1 MSIERHK
8 QIVAEFWRAV
18 STDRLEHAM
27 DYLADDSTWWV
38 LGRLP
43 LSGTYSKAEFKGL
56 LAKLLAVFPQGVTVT
71 PKVMTAEADRVAV
84 EAESHGIDVAG
95 KVYNNFYHFQFVFR
109 DEKVLAV
116 REYMDTMHVDE
127 TFFR

>member
-1 MSIERHK
+1 MSIDRNK

-18 STDRLEHAM
+18 STDRLEQAM
-27 DYLADDSTWWV
+27 DALADDATWWV
-38 LGRLP
+38 FGRLP

-56 LAKLLAVFPQGVTVT
+56 LAQLLAVFPHGVTVT

-95 KVYNNFYHFQFVFR
+95 KIYNNFYHFQFVFR
-109 DEKVLAV
+109 DDKIVAV

>member
-1 MSIERHK
+1 MSIERNK
-8 QIVAEFWRAV
+8 QVVAEFWRAV
-18 STDRLEHAM
+18 SSDRLDQAM
-27 DYLADDSTWWV
+27 GSLADDATWWV
-38 LGRLP
+38 FGRLP

-56 LAKLLAVFPQGVTVT
+56 LAKLLAVFPQGITVT

-109 DEKVLAV
+109 DDKIVAV